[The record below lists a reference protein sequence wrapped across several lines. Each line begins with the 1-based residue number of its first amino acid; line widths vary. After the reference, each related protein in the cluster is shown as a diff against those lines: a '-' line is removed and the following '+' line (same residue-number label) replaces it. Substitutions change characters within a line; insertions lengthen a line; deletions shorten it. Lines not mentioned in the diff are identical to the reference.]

1 MAKGRNIKGITI
13 EIGGDTTKLSKALS
27 GTNKEIANTKS
38 SLKDVE
44 RLLKLDPSN
53 TQLLTQKQR
62 MLTDAVSGTEKKLTT
77 LKTAAQQAKKQLEM
91 GKITQGEFD
100 DLQREIIDTTNDLE
114 ELKKQAKGASPALQK
129 LANAG
134 DSIKSAG
141 GKISKVGTSTTKGVA
156 KGIGV
161 AVGAATAAGGAL
173 VGLAKGTEEMR
184 VNMAKYT
191 TAFETAGFSA
201 KTAEKTWT
209 DFYGILGDSDQSTE
223 AVGNLAK
230 LCNSEKGLATWTKIA
245 TGVYATFGDGLPIE
259 GLTEAANE
267 TAKVGQVTGPLA
279 DALNWAGVSED
290 EFNKKLEACGS
301 EQERTQLITKTLN
314 GLYSDAAEKY
324 GELNGDTVEARKNQ
338 AELNKTLA
346 EAGAAV
352 QPLLNQIMRALLPI
366 IKDLSGYLQSGM
378 KELSKHGDEIQS
390 IITNAWAVI
399 SPVLQRIPEVIG
411 GIIEKFS
418 NLSPTVQKAIIT
430 IAGIALAIGP
440 VLTALGGLASGIG
453 TVLTFAPKLT
463 GVISVVRTVFGALFT
478 VGGTLVRGV
487 GTVLSLLPKLLNI
500 LKFVRTAFTA
510 LKVVMAANPIGLIV
524 VAIGLLVVAF
534 MHLWNTSE
542 EFRNFW
548 INLWD
553 KIKSTVSGV
562 VKNVVKWVTNMG
574 TSVKNK
580 VTGVYTA
587 VKNGI
592 GKAVNY
598 IKELPSKALQ
608 WGKDFIGGF
617 IDGIANKASELT
629 GKISDLAGEIASFL
643 HFSRPD
649 IGPLHYYE
657 QWMPDFMRGLAA
669 GIEQNRG
676 LVTNAISGLASDMT
690 LSPSVQMAAGNA
702 STTELR
708 GLRAEVRQLR
718 GALASMQVVMDTGA
732 TVGALAP
739 EMDNALGRISSRRGR
754 GN

>member
-53 TQLLTQKQR
+53 TQLLAQKQR

-100 DLQREIIDTTNDLE
+100 DLQREIIDTTQ
-114 ELKKQAKGASPALQK
+114 ELKRLEDQSKHSASAVKKIADAKAGLQ
-129 LANAG
+129 
-134 DSIKSAG
+134 SAG
-141 GKISKVGTSTTKGVA
+141 GKISGAGGALTKGVTA
-156 KGIGV
+156 PIT
-161 AVGAATAAGGAL
+161 AAATAA

-191 TAFETAGFSA
+191 TAFETAGFTA
-201 KTAEKTWT
+201 KIAEKTYT

-223 AVGNLAK
+223 AIGNLAK
-230 LCNSEKGLATWTKIA
+230 LCDTEQDLSTWTDIA
-245 TGVYATFGDGLPIE
+245 AGVFATFGDGLPVE

-290 EFNKKLEACGS
+290 KFNKKLEKCNG
-301 EQERTQLITKTLN
+301 EQERAQLITDTLN
-314 GLYSDAAEKY
+314 GLYSDAAGKY
-324 GELNGDTVEARKNQ
+324 NELNQSTVESRKNQ
-338 AELNKTLA
+338 AELSRTLA
-346 EAGAAV
+346 EVGAEIQPIINQILQSALPTIKQAAQVVQNLMKKFQQLNPQTQKVILTIVAIAAAVGPLLIVVGKVAGA
-352 QPLLNQIMRALLPI
+352 
-366 IKDLSGYLQSGM
+366 
-378 KELSKHGDEIQS
+378 
-390 IITNAWAVI
+390 
-399 SPVLQRIPEVIG
+399 
-411 GIIEKFS
+411 
-418 NLSPTVQKAIIT
+418 
-430 IAGIALAIGP
+430 
-440 VLTALGGLASGIG
+440 IG
-453 TVLTFAPKLT
+453 TVLTIIPKLIT
-463 GVISVVRTVFGALFT
+463 AVNAVKTV
-478 VGGTLVRGV
+478 
-487 GTVLSLLPKLLNI
+487 
-500 LKFVRTAFTA
+500 FTA

-524 VAIGLLVVAF
+524 VAIGLLIAAF

-598 IKELPSKALQ
+598 IKELPSKALA

-669 GIEQNRG
+669 GIERNRG

-739 EMDNALGRISSRRGR
+739 KMDNALGRISSRRGR

>member
-53 TQLLTQKQR
+53 TQLLAQKQR

-100 DLQREIIDTTNDLE
+100 DLQREIIDTTQ
-114 ELKKQAKGASPALQK
+114 ELKRLEDQSKHSASAVKKIADAKAGLQ
-129 LANAG
+129 
-134 DSIKSAG
+134 SAG
-141 GKISKVGTSTTKGVA
+141 EKISGAGGALTKGVTA
-156 KGIGV
+156 PIT
-161 AVGAATAAGGAL
+161 AAATAA

-191 TAFETAGFSA
+191 TAFETAGFTV
-201 KTAEKTWT
+201 KTAEKTYT
-209 DFYGILGDSDQSTE
+209 DFYGILGDSDQATE
-223 AVGNLAK
+223 AIGNLAK
-230 LCNSEKGLATWTKIA
+230 LCDTEQDLSTWTDIA
-245 TGVYATFGDGLPIE
+245 TGVFATFGDGLPVE

-290 EFNKKLEACGS
+290 KFNKKLEKCNG
-301 EQERTQLITKTLN
+301 EQERAQLITDTLN
-314 GLYSDAAEKY
+314 GLYSDAAAKY
-324 GELNGDTVEARKNQ
+324 NELNQSTVESRKNQ
-338 AELNKTLA
+338 AELSRTLA
-346 EAGAAV
+346 EVGAEIQPIINQILQSALPTIKQAAQVVQNLMKKFQQLNPQTQKVILTIVAIAAAVGPLLIVVGKVAGA
-352 QPLLNQIMRALLPI
+352 
-366 IKDLSGYLQSGM
+366 
-378 KELSKHGDEIQS
+378 
-390 IITNAWAVI
+390 
-399 SPVLQRIPEVIG
+399 
-411 GIIEKFS
+411 
-418 NLSPTVQKAIIT
+418 
-430 IAGIALAIGP
+430 
-440 VLTALGGLASGIG
+440 IG
-453 TVLTFAPKLT
+453 TVLTIIPKLIT
-463 GVISVVRTVFGALFT
+463 AVNAVKTV
-478 VGGTLVRGV
+478 
-487 GTVLSLLPKLLNI
+487 
-500 LKFVRTAFTA
+500 FTA

-524 VAIGLLVVAF
+524 VAIGLLIAAF

-553 KIKSTVSGV
+553 KIKSTVSSIA
-562 VKNVVKWVTNMG
+562 KNVVKTVTGMG

-580 VTGVYTA
+580 ITGVYNT

-649 IGPLHYYE
+649 VGPLHYYE
-657 QWMPDFMRGLAA
+657 QWMPDFVRGLAT

>member
-77 LKTAAQQAKKQLEM
+77 LKTAAQQAGKQLEM

-141 GKISKVGTSTTKGVA
+141 GKISKVGTTIT
-156 KGIGV
+156 KGIG
-161 AVGAATAAGGAL
+161 AAAGAL
-173 VGLAKGTEEMR
+173 VGLTKGTEEIR

-209 DFYGILGDSDQSTE
+209 DFYGILGDSDQATE

-346 EAGAAV
+346 EVGAAA

-366 IKDLSGYLQSGM
+366 IREIVGR
-378 KELSKHGDEIQS
+378 IQS
-390 IITNAWAVI
+390 LVDWLNSLDENQRNTIIKIA
-399 SPVLQRIPEVIG
+399 
-411 GIIEKFS
+411 
-418 NLSPTVQKAIIT
+418 AIV
-430 IAGIALAIGP
+430 AAIGP
-440 VLTALGGLASGIG
+440 ALIVIG
-453 TVLTFAPKLT
+453 K
-463 GVISVVRTVFGALFT
+463 
-478 VGGTLVRGV
+478 V
-487 GTVLSLLPKLLNI
+487 GTGISTLLTILPQLFSALST
-500 LKFVRTAFTA
+500 VRTAFSA

-524 VAIGLLVVAF
+524 IAIGLLIAAF

-553 KIKSTVSGV
+553 KIKSTVSSV

-592 GKAVNY
+592 SKAVDY

-629 GKISDLAGEIASFL
+629 GKIGDLAGEIASFL

-649 IGPLHYYE
+649 VGPLHYYE

-708 GLRAEVRQLR
+708 GLRSEVRQLR

>member
-53 TQLLTQKQR
+53 TQLLAQKQR

-77 LKTAAQQAKKQLEM
+77 LKTAAQQAQKQLEM

-141 GKISKVGTSTTKGVA
+141 GKISKVGTATTKGVA

-161 AVGAATAAGGAL
+161 AAGAAVGAATAAGGAL

-366 IKDLSGYLQSGM
+366 IKDLSSYLQNGM

-418 NLSPTVQKAIIT
+418 NLSPTVQKTIIT

-440 VLTALGGLASGIG
+440 VLTVLGGLTSGIG
-453 TVLTFAPKLT
+453 TILTFAPKLA
-463 GVISVVRTVFGALFT
+463 GVI
-478 VGGTLVRGV
+478 
-487 GTVLSLLPKLLNI
+487 NI
-500 LKFVRTAFTA
+500 VRTAFTA

-553 KIKSTVSGV
+553 GIKSAVSGA

-592 GKAVNY
+592 SKAVDY

-629 GKISDLAGEIASFL
+629 GKIGDLAGEIASFL

-649 IGPLHYYE
+649 VGPLHYYE

-708 GLRAEVRQLR
+708 GLRSEVRQLR